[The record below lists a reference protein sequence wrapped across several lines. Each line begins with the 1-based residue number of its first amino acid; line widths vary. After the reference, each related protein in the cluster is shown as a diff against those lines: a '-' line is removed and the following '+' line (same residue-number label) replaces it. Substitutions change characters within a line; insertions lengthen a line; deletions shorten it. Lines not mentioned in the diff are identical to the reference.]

1 MDKRFMNKVVIAVGF
16 LVLLSGQQTLN
27 NDAVVSL
34 MKAGFSEDVIISA
47 INRSQGSYDTSIDGL
62 IALRNAGITNREISA
77 IVAKAYSQ
85 TSPALVAP
93 AAVGGP
99 TVRAALSVPARS
111 ANKPRVFLRARS
123 HSRGWNESRDQSMEM
138 SKDFQEVCPEVQ
150 ISVNQHLV
158 DYSVELNHTEHS
170 FVRENQ
176 MQIANK
182 DGDLLSK
189 TEGSIRAGSIKGG
202 VKEACDAILADW
214 AKK

>member
-1 MDKRFMNKVVIAVGF
+1 MSKVAIAVGF

-62 IALRNAGITNREISA
+62 IALRNAGITNKEIAA

-93 AAVGGP
+93 AAEGGP
-99 TVRAALSVPARS
+99 TVRTALSVPARS
-111 ANKPRVFLRARS
+111 ANKPRVFLRSRS

-138 SKDFQEVCPEVQ
+138 SKDFQEICPEVQ
-150 ISVNQHLV
+150 ISVNQNLV

-189 TEGSIRAGSIKGG
+189 AEGSIRAGSIKGG
-202 VKEACDAILADW
+202 VKEACEAILADW

>member
-1 MDKRFMNKVVIAVGF
+1 MNKVVIAVGF

-62 IALRNAGITNREISA
+62 IALRNAGITNKEISA
-77 IVAKAYSQ
+77 IVAKASSQ
-85 TSPALVAP
+85 TSAP

-99 TVRAALSVPARS
+99 TARAALSVPARS

-138 SKDFQEVCPEVQ
+138 SKDFQEICPEVQ
-150 ISVNQHLV
+150 ISVNQNLV

-189 TEGSIRAGSIKGG
+189 TEGSIRALSIKGG
-202 VKEACDAILADW
+202 VKEACEAILADW
-214 AKK
+214 ASKAPAQ